1 MKYYLYLNKERSW
14 ESWLSSN
21 PNELDEELIEDGWYL
36 YATISNI
43 QELLEAMENAD
54 FDGEY
59 ISNFIQFDLSHYDY
73 NVLSGI
79 DR

>member
-1 MKYYLYLNKERSW
+1 MSYYLYLDKERNW
-14 ESWLSSN
+14 EAWLSSK
-21 PNELDEELIEDGWYL
+21 PLDEEFVEEGWYL

-43 QELLEAMENAD
+43 QELWEAMENAG

-73 NVLSGI
+73 NVLTSG
-79 DR
+79 RN